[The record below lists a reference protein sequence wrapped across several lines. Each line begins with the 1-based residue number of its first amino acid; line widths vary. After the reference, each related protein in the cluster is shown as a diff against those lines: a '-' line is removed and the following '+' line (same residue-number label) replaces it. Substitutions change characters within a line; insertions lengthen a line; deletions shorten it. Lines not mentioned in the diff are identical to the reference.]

1 MLHLKY
7 TREKFNFEI
16 SIPRQ
21 FLSIEKYGPF
31 ISFQLSWNVSQPNQ
45 RDRSL
50 FCNFLF
56 EFKTISPLDGSIWT
70 YFGRFY
76 TSRAEILPEIRR
88 PRPWM
93 SLRRVVRRTARR
105 RLSRGRLDKAITH
118 FNVKLPGLGI
128 GFISMRP
135 LIKSFWW
142 KIEIFWSF

>member
-56 EFKTISPLDGSIWT
+56 EFKTIFPLDGSIWT
-70 YFGRFY
+70 FFGRF
-76 TSRAEILPEIRR
+76 LH
-88 PRPWM
+88 
-93 SLRRVVRRTARR
+93 
-105 RLSRGRLDKAITH
+105 K
-118 FNVKLPGLGI
+118 LGI
-128 GFISMRP
+128 DLTGNSTSSSLDVLAQGRP
-135 LIKSFWW
+135 EDGPGEDCPEDAWTRR
-142 KIEIFWSF
+142 